1 MDLSKTTVRI
11 ASTSD
16 AAQLAKIYEPYVLQT
31 AITFDYVALTAEEF
45 AHKIESTLE
54 RYPFLVAERDGRVVG
69 YAYASQFKD
78 RAAYDWSCETS
89 IYVDMS
95 ERHAGTGKALYLALE
110 AALARMG
117 ITNLNACIGYPA
129 EPDEYLDRNSVE
141 FHEHLGFAWV
151 GRFHRC
157 GYKFGRWYDMVWMEK
172 EIAPHP
178 AIPKPVRSFSEA
190 RGEICANLG
199 IE

>member
-1 MDLSKTTVRI
+1 MDLTKTTVRV
-11 ASTSD
+11 ARTSD
-16 AAQLAKIYEPYVLQT
+16 AAQLAKIYEPYVTQT
-31 AITFDYVALTAEEF
+31 AITFDYAAPSAVEF
-45 AHKIESTLE
+45 AQKIERTLE

-95 ERHAGTGKALYLALE
+95 NRGTGVGAALYRALELALS
-110 AALARMG
+110 LMG

-151 GRFHRC
+151 GCFHRC
-157 GYKFGRWYDMVWMEK
+157 GFKFGRWYDMVWMEK

-178 AIPKPVRSFSEA
+178 TEPAPVRPFSKVMDA
-190 RGEICANLG
+190 FSC
-199 IE
+199 